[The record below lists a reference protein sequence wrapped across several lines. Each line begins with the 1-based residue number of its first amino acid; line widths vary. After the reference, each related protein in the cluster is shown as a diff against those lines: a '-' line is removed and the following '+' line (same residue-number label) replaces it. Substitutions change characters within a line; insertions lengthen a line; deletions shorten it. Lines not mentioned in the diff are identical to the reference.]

1 MKVNVTTFSG
11 QKNNYAAPG
20 IHVIDMITDCILC
33 YSTENLEE
41 DPFNPWA

>member
-1 MKVNVTTFSG
+1 MKVNVTTFSV
-11 QKNNYAAPG
+11 QQNYSAPE